1 MYSRPRLIPC
11 LLIKDQGLVKT
22 TKFAKPRDLGDPIN
36 AVKIFNGKG
45 VDELCVLDIMASL
58 ENRGPDFEY
67 LKDIASEAFMPL
79 SYGGGITRLDQAER
93 LFFIG
98 YEKVIVNTAFVKRPE
113 LVREMADV
121 AGSQSVVVSIDV
133 KDELFGKRACYINDG
148 KTKMNVDPVELAK
161 KAEQMGAGEILLN
174 SITRDGTM
182 QGYDLRLV
190 KDVVEA
196 VSVPV
201 IACGGAKDIYDFKR
215 VLHEA
220 GAHAAAAGSL
230 FVYYGPQK
238 AVLITAPGEEEL
250 AEVGIYKQDMMKLKE
265 LETFDHLPDCKV
277 S

>member
-11 LLIKDQGLVKT
+11 LLIKDHGLVKT
-22 TKFAKPRDLGDPIN
+22 IKFAKPRYLGDPIN

-98 YEKVIVNTAFVKRPE
+98 YEKVIVNSAFVKRPE
-113 LVREMADV
+113 LIREMADV

-133 KDELFGKRACYINDG
+133 RDELLGKRACYINDG
-148 KTKMNVDPVELAK
+148 KEKMNIDPIELAK
-161 KAEQMGAGEILLN
+161 IAEQMGAGEILLN

-182 QGYDLRLV
+182 QGYDLQLV

-196 VSVPV
+196 VSIPV
-201 IACGGAKDIYDFKR
+201 IACGGAKDIYDFKT
-215 VLHEA
+215 VLSEA

-250 AEVGIYKQDMMKLKE
+250 VEVGIYQSQFE
-265 LETFDHLPDCKV
+265 LLDESGV
-277 S
+277 